1 MKTRPPIRWWL
12 TLGAAALLPLAA
24 CAPGSAPEPDSQATG
39 TDIETDVSAM
49 GEVTLTVW
57 DQEVRGGQA
66 EQIEAL
72 NAAFQ
77 EQYPN
82 VTIERVSRSFDDLQ
96 RTLRLAISSN
106 EAPDVVQANNSRSGM
121 GAFVTAGQLQPLDAY
136 AAAYGW
142 DQRFPASVLATSSY
156 SEDGKTFGEGSLFGI
171 PQVGELVG
179 LWYNRGKLDDLG
191 IEPPDGWADLETAL
205 AKAKES
211 GEVPI
216 QFGNLDAWPG
226 IHEFGFAQN
235 AYVPREQVRDLG
247 FGRPGASWT
256 SPENREAAT
265 AIQGWAERGY
275 FTQGFNG
282 LGYDPSW
289 QAFAKGEGV
298 FLISGTWL
306 LADLQDPLGDDLG
319 FMLPPPGPVGELAVT
334 GATGLPFAVT
344 DASEHP
350 DAAAAYLD
358 FISSDEAMTMILE
371 AGNLP
376 VLDVAGEPVS
386 AAQGQVLDAWREATE
401 QDALVPYLDWA
412 TLDAYDLLS
421 AQVQDLL
428 GGSITPGEFLAT
440 LEEDYTSAIEQ

>member
-1 MKTRPPIRWWL
+1 MKTPRSTQWRL
-12 TLGAAALLPLAA
+12 ALGAAVLVPLTA
-24 CAPGSAPEPDSQATG
+24 CAPGSAPEPDSEPRDSA
-39 TDIETDVSAM
+39 IETDVGAM
-49 GEVTLTVW
+49 GDITLTVW

-77 EQYPN
+77 EEYPN
-82 VTIERVSRSFDDLQ
+82 VTIKRVSRSFEDLQ
-96 RTLRLAISSN
+96 RTLRLAINSN

-121 GAFVTAGQLQPLDAY
+121 GAFVTAGQLEPLDTY
-136 AAAYGW
+136 AAEYGW
-142 DQRFPASVLATSSY
+142 DERFPQSVLATSSY
-156 SEDGKTFGEGSLFGI
+156 SEDGTTFGEGSLYGI
-171 PQVGELVG
+171 PQTGELVG
-179 LWYNRGKLDDLG
+179 VWYNRAKLDDLG
-191 IEPPDGWADLETAL
+191 IEPPQTWEELQEAL
-205 AKAKES
+205 TQAQQT

-226 IHEFGFAQN
+226 IHEFGFVQN
-235 AYVPREQVRDLG
+235 AFVSREEVRDLG

-256 SPENREAAT
+256 SPENEEAAAT
-265 AIQGWAERGY
+265 IQDWAERGY
-275 FTQGFNG
+275 FTKGFNG
-282 LGYDPSW
+282 LGYDASW

-306 LADLQDPLGDDLG
+306 LADLQEPMGDDLG
-319 FMLPPPGPVGELAVT
+319 FMMPPPGPAGEPAVT

-344 DASEHP
+344 KASEHP

-358 FISSDEAMTMILE
+358 FISSDEAMGMIQE

-376 VLDVAGEPVS
+376 VLEAEAEPVS
-386 AAQGQVLDAWREATE
+386 AAQGQVLDAWQQATA

-428 GGSITPGEFLAT
+428 GGSTTPEKFLEA
-440 LEEDYTSAIEQ
+440 LEEDYTKSAGQ